1 MKEYKMMISKI
12 EKNIKILEKN
22 SKNKKAN
29 LVESVM
35 KTDVLQTLFLSEYK
49 LKDKSVPL
57 EEKASLCE
65 TLELLFAQVG
75 KITNQKKGVLR

>member
-29 LVESVM
+29 LVESVI
-35 KTDVLQTLFLSEYK
+35 KTDVLQTLILSEYK
-49 LKDKSVPL
+49 LKDKSVSL

-75 KITNQKKGVLR
+75 KITKQGERR